1 MAQKT
6 ELEILLAVV
15 DHGSFSAAAR
25 VLGYTPS
32 AVGKRVHQLEQRL
45 RVPLL
50 IRSTRRMTLTEA
62 GQRYVDE
69 GRELVARLTALEED
83 IADESGSLRGTIRLT
98 SSAALGQLHV
108 VPLMIEFMELNPEVE
123 IELLLTDKIIDLVG
137 EGFDIAVRSGV
148 LPDSSLI
155 SRKLMNNRR
164 IPCAAPAYLER
175 HGVPREPEEL
185 TTHRCLR
192 LGQEKH
198 LADWGFVRSPRGFSR
213 LGSGFSCNSLE
224 ALRAACCAGCGI
236 AWLPEFLISRDLH
249 TGRLLPVLPDHME
262 PSAGGGIFI
271 LRPDMPFLPRRVRAL
286 IEFLAN
292 RFSEEVAGSVA
303 QSQSVGLEM

>member
-1 MAQKT
+1 MTQRT

-62 GQRYVDE
+62 GQRYVE
-69 GRELVARLTALEED
+69 EARVILARLTALEED
-83 IADESGSLRGTIRLT
+83 IADNAGNLHGTIRLT

-108 VPLMIEFMELNPEVE
+108 VPLVIEFMELNPEVE
-123 IELLLTDKIIDLVG
+123 IELLLTDKIVDLVG

-148 LPDSSLI
+148 LPDSSLV

-164 IPCAAPAYLER
+164 FLCAAPAYLEQ
-175 HGVPREPEEL
+175 HGAPRQPEEL
-185 TTHRCLR
+185 AMHRCLR
-192 LGQEKH
+192 LGQENH
-198 LADWGFVRSPRGFSR
+198 LSDWGIMRSVGGLSR
-213 LGSGFSCNSLE
+213 LGPGFSCNSFD
-224 ALRAACCAGCGI
+224 AIHSACRAGRGI
-236 AWLPEFLISRDLH
+236 AWLPEFLTSHDLH
-249 TGRLLPVLPDHME
+249 TGRLLPVLPDLAE
-262 PSAGGGIFI
+262 PSAGGGIFV
-271 LRPDMPFLPRRVRAL
+271 LRPKMPFLPRRVRSL
-286 IEFLAN
+286 VDFLTD
-292 RFSEEVAGSVA
+292 RFAGKATSHFA
-303 QSQSVGLEM
+303 QS